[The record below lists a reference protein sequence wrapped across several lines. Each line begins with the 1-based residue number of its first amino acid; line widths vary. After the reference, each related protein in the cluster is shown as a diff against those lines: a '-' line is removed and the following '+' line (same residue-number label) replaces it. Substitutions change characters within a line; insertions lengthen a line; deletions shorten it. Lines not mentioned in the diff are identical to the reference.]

1 MVWVWGRVWGRLY
14 TVVDGRDFS
23 YGWTDGSNRF
33 NMDRGHWLC
42 LGMWVSMGDWEAS
55 ARRRIE
61 QIDVR
66 KPIDLDFLCS
76 SCLIGLIADLARGG

>member
-1 MVWVWGRVWGRLY
+1 
-14 TVVDGRDFS
+14 
-23 YGWTDGSNRF
+23 
-33 NMDRGHWLC
+33 
-42 LGMWVSMGDWEAS
+42 MGDWEDS

-76 SCLIGLIADLARGG
+76 SCSIGLIADPGSSRWLMTDFSRP